1 MKNIMTWGVT
11 MVKSDMEI
19 RETARLMHTNKIGAL
34 PVVECGKVMG
44 MLTGDD
50 VLRSLV
56 QILDEGVISKPARW
70 GSED

>member
-1 MKNIMTWGVT
+1 
-11 MVKSDMEI
+11 MVKPDTEI
-19 RETARLMHTNKIGAL
+19 REAARLMHTNKIGVL

-50 VLRSLV
+50 GLSSVV

-70 GSED
+70 GSEV